1 MSLCVVSPTL
11 ALAPIAVGVVLALFV
26 RPTGWLML
34 GACIAVYAVVY
45 GASMWLIGMNRY
57 EKDLIMRP
65 LGKILRRF
73 GVKV

>member
-1 MSLCVVSPTL
+1 MLSFVPAMIAPILVGV
-11 ALAPIAVGVVLALFV
+11 ALAVFV
-26 RPTGWLML
+26 RPTSWLML
-34 GACIAVYAVVY
+34 GVCVAVYAVVY

-73 GVKV
+73 GVNV